1 MTLRVGQ
8 SKHYSCS
15 KNNDMHQKSMRNEH
29 WIIVIPKVVPQFQ
42 YTAIDLNSSK
52 SESFHPL
59 SKCDTIPAIMSRKK
73 KATRLK
79 KNYDLN
85 FS

>member
-1 MTLRVGQ
+1 M
-8 SKHYSCS
+8 Y
-15 KNNDMHQKSMRNEH
+15 QKSMRNEH

-42 YTAIDLNSSK
+42 YRAIYLNSSK

-73 KATRLK
+73 KATRLETK
-79 KNYDLN
+79 INYELN
-85 FS
+85 FSWYKEYKNITT